1 MKQHLIL
8 VIDDSKTALGAV
20 RHILS
25 GEHRLLLAS
34 SGEEALGLLHAEA
47 PDLILLDLFMPG
59 MDGPETLTH
68 IRAVPGCEKLPVIF
82 FTAAQS
88 TETEAECLALGA
100 RDFIVK
106 PFAPEVLRSRIAN
119 MLELEDYRKDLQ
131 GRLDEKTREVE
142 DLALQTILA
151 IARAIDAKDEYTQG
165 HSQRVATYSCA
176 LAEYMGWSEADCDN
190 IYHIALLHDVGKI
203 GVPDSVLK
211 KSGPLTDEEFAQMRR
226 HPDIGADILKTIRSL
241 KGIET
246 GTRFHH
252 ERYDGKGYPNGLK
265 GDEIPLIAR
274 IICVADTFDAMTS
287 TRCYRKRLDMD
298 VARAELRRCAGTQFD
313 PAIVEEF
320 LAMLDE
326 GLISAARTE

>member
-59 MDGPETLTH
+59 MDGPETLTR

-119 MLELEDYRKDLQ
+119 MLEL
-131 GRLDEKTREVE
+131 
-142 DLALQTILA
+142 
-151 IARAIDAKDEYTQG
+151 
-165 HSQRVATYSCA
+165 
-176 LAEYMGWSEADCDN
+176 
-190 IYHIALLHDVGKI
+190 
-203 GVPDSVLK
+203 
-211 KSGPLTDEEFAQMRR
+211 
-226 HPDIGADILKTIRSL
+226 
-241 KGIET
+241 
-246 GTRFHH
+246 
-252 ERYDGKGYPNGLK
+252 
-265 GDEIPLIAR
+265 
-274 IICVADTFDAMTS
+274 
-287 TRCYRKRLDMD
+287 
-298 VARAELRRCAGTQFD
+298 
-313 PAIVEEF
+313 
-320 LAMLDE
+320 
-326 GLISAARTE
+326 